1 MSNKLTNILD
11 IKRVKNYPLYMV
23 IPAVFILLLLT
34 IYPFIYLIFVSSH
47 IWPISPT
54 LPRIFLGFGQFTY
67 LFQDPTFIESLQVTI
82 NLMVIGVTIQI
93 SLGTLLAIL
102 LSTKTKITSY
112 FTLPFMIPVFI
123 SPVVVGLIWKFM
135 FNYDLGILN
144 YLFEIVGIGAVNWLG
159 TPQNAFWSV
168 VIIDTWQWTP
178 FTTLIIKAGL
188 DSVDPTPVEAA
199 TVDGANRFQIFRHVT
214 FPSIAPI
221 FTVALLFRTLDAFK
235 AFDIIYIV
243 TRGGPGGSTY
253 VLGYNIWKTA
263 FYQNQLGL
271 AAAMS
276 VIMIIIATVLA
287 FILVRI
293 MKGLLERE

>member
-1 MSNKLTNILD
+1 
-11 IKRVKNYPLYMV
+11 MV
-23 IPAVFILLLLT
+23 IPAVLVLLLLT
-34 IYPFIYLIFVSSH
+34 IYPFLYLLYVSSY

-67 LFQDPTFIESLQVTI
+67 LFQDPTFIESLSVTVK
-82 NLMVIGVTIQI
+82 LMVVGVTIQI
-93 SLGTLLAIL
+93 SLGTILAIL
-102 LSTKTKITSY
+102 LSTKTRITNY

-144 YLFEIVGIGAVNWLG
+144 YLFEIVGIGAINWLG

-188 DSVDPTPVEAA
+188 DTVDPTPIEAA

-276 VIMIIIATVLA
+276 VIMIIIATILA
-287 FILVRI
+287 LILIKI
-293 MKGLLERE
+293 MKKMLERE

>member
-1 MSNKLTNILD
+1 M
-11 IKRVKNYPLYMV
+11 
-23 IPAVFILLLLT
+23 
-34 IYPFIYLIFVSSH
+34 
-47 IWPISPT
+47 
-54 LPRIFLGFGQFTY
+54 PRIFLGFGQFTY
-67 LFQDPTFIESLQVTI
+67 LFSNPAFIESMQVTI
-82 NLMVIGVTIQI
+82 NLMVVGVTIQI
-93 SLGTLLAIL
+93 SLGMLLAIL
-102 LSTKTKITSY
+102 LSTKSRITNY
-112 FTLPFMIPVFI
+112 FTLPFMVPVFV

-144 YLFEIVGIGAVNWLG
+144 YLLNVIGLESVNWLG
-159 TPQNAFWSV
+159 TTTTAFWSV

-188 DSVDPTPVEAA
+188 DSMDPTPQEAA
-199 TVDGANRFQIFRHVT
+199 TVDGASRFQIFTLVT

-221 FTVALLFRTLDAFK
+221 FAVALLFRTLDAFK

-276 VIMIIIATVLA
+276 VVMIIIATILA
-287 FILVRI
+287 LILVRI
-293 MKGLLERE
+293 MKGLMER

>member
-1 MSNKLTNILD
+1 MVLPAIL
-11 IKRVKNYPLYMV
+11 VLV
-23 IPAVFILLLLT
+23 ILT
-34 IYPFIYLIFVSSH
+34 IYPFIYLLYVSLF

-67 LFQDPTFIESLQVTI
+67 LFTSPQFIESVKVTF
-82 NLMVIGVTIQI
+82 NLMVVGVTIQI
-93 SLGTLLAIL
+93 SLGMLLAIL
-102 LSTKTKITSY
+102 LSTKARYTNF

-123 SPVVVGLIWKFM
+123 APIVVGLIWKFM

-144 YLFEIVGIGAVNWLG
+144 YLLNIIGLDSVNWLG
-159 TPQNAFWSV
+159 TTRNAFWSV
-168 VIIDTWQWTP
+168 ILIDTWQWTP

-188 DSVDPTPVEAA
+188 DSVDPTPIEAA
-199 TVDGANRFQIFRHVT
+199 TVDGASRFQIFRHVT

-235 AFDIIYIV
+235 AFDIIYVV

-263 FYQNQLGL
+263 FFQNQLGL

-276 VIMIIIATVLA
+276 VIMIIIASTLA
-287 FILVRI
+287 YILVKI
-293 MKGLLERE
+293 MKKQMIR

>member
-1 MSNKLTNILD
+1 MLKIFN

-23 IPAVFILLLLT
+23 LPAILVLVILT
-34 IYPFIYLIFVSSH
+34 IYPFIYLLYVSLF

-67 LFQDPTFIESLQVTI
+67 LFTSPQFIESVKVTF
-82 NLMVIGVTIQI
+82 NLMVVGVSIQI

-102 LSTKTKITSY
+102 LSTKARYTNF

-123 SPVVVGLIWKFM
+123 APIVVGLIWKFM

-144 YLFEIVGIGAVNWLG
+144 YLLNTIGLDSINWLG
-159 TPQNAFWSV
+159 TTRNAFWSV
-168 VIIDTWQWTP
+168 ILIDTWQWTP

-188 DSVDPTPVEAA
+188 DSVDPTPIEAA
-199 TVDGANRFQIFRHVT
+199 TVDGASRFQIFRHVT

-235 AFDIIYIV
+235 AFDIIYVV

-263 FYQNQLGL
+263 FFQNQLGL

-276 VIMIIIATVLA
+276 VIMIIIASALA
-287 FILVRI
+287 YILVRI
-293 MKGLLERE
+293 MKKQMIR

>member
-1 MSNKLTNILD
+1 MLKIFN

-23 IPAVFILLLLT
+23 LPAILVLVILT
-34 IYPFIYLIFVSSH
+34 IYPFIYLLYVSLF

-67 LFQDPTFIESLQVTI
+67 LFTSPQFIESVKVTF
-82 NLMVIGVTIQI
+82 NLMVVGVTIQI
-93 SLGTLLAIL
+93 SLGMLLAIL
-102 LSTKTKITSY
+102 LSTKARYTNF

-123 SPVVVGLIWKFM
+123 APIVVGLIWKFM

-144 YLFEIVGIGAVNWLG
+144 YLLNIIGLDSVNWLG
-159 TPQNAFWSV
+159 TTRNAFWSV
-168 VIIDTWQWTP
+168 ILIDTWQWTP

-188 DSVDPTPVEAA
+188 DSVDPTPIEAA
-199 TVDGANRFQIFRHVT
+199 TVDGASRFQIFRHVT

-235 AFDIIYIV
+235 AFDIIYVV

-263 FYQNQLGL
+263 FFQNQLGL

-276 VIMIIIATVLA
+276 VIMIIIASALA
-287 FILVRI
+287 YILVRI
-293 MKGLLERE
+293 MKKQMIR

>member
-1 MSNKLTNILD
+1 
-11 IKRVKNYPLYMV
+11 MV
-23 IPAVFILLLLT
+23 IPAVLVLLLLT
-34 IYPFIYLIFVSSH
+34 IYPFLYLLYVSSY

-67 LFQDPTFIESLQVTI
+67 LFQDPTFIESLSVTVK
-82 NLMVIGVTIQI
+82 LMVVGVTIQI
-93 SLGTLLAIL
+93 SLGTILAIL
-102 LSTKTKITSY
+102 LSTKTRITNY

-144 YLFEIVGIGAVNWLG
+144 YLFEIVGIGAINWLG

-168 VIIDTWQWTP
+168 IIIDTWQWTP

-188 DSVDPTPVEAA
+188 DTVDPTPIEAA

-287 FILVRI
+287 LILIKI
-293 MKGLLERE
+293 MKRMLERE

>member
-1 MSNKLTNILD
+1 
-11 IKRVKNYPLYMV
+11 MV
-23 IPAVFILLLLT
+23 IPAVLVLLLLT
-34 IYPFIYLIFVSSH
+34 IYPFIYLLYVSSY

-67 LFQDPTFIESLQVTI
+67 LFQDPTFIESLSVTI
-82 NLMVIGVTIQI
+82 KLMLVGVTIQI

-102 LSTKTKITSY
+102 LSTKTRITNY

-135 FNYDLGILN
+135 YNYDLGILN
-144 YLFEIVGIGAVNWLG
+144 YLFEILGIGAINWLG

-188 DSVDPTPVEAA
+188 DTVDPTPIEAA

-276 VIMIIIATVLA
+276 VIMIIIATILA
-287 FILVRI
+287 LILIKI
-293 MKGLLERE
+293 MKRMLERE

>member
-1 MSNKLTNILD
+1 
-11 IKRVKNYPLYMV
+11 MV
-23 IPAVFILLLLT
+23 VPAVLVLLLLT
-34 IYPFIYLIFVSSH
+34 IYPFLYLLYVSSY

-67 LFQDPTFIESLQVTI
+67 LFQDPTFIESLSVTVK
-82 NLMVIGVTIQI
+82 LMVVGVTIQI
-93 SLGTLLAIL
+93 SLGTILAIL
-102 LSTKTKITSY
+102 LSTKTRITNY

-144 YLFEIVGIGAVNWLG
+144 YLFEIVGIGAINWLG

-188 DSVDPTPVEAA
+188 DTVDPTPIEAA

-276 VIMIIIATVLA
+276 VIMIVIATILA
-287 FILVRI
+287 LILIKI
-293 MKGLLERE
+293 MKRMLERE

>member
-1 MSNKLTNILD
+1 
-11 IKRVKNYPLYMV
+11 MV
-23 IPAVFILLLLT
+23 VPAVLVLLLLT
-34 IYPFIYLIFVSSH
+34 IYPFLYLLYVSSY

-67 LFQDPTFIESLQVTI
+67 LFQDPTFIESLSVTVK
-82 NLMVIGVTIQI
+82 LMVVGVTIQI
-93 SLGTLLAIL
+93 SLGTILAIL
-102 LSTKTKITSY
+102 LSTKTRITNY

-144 YLFEIVGIGAVNWLG
+144 YLFEIVGIGAINWLG

-188 DSVDPTPVEAA
+188 DTVDPTPIEAA

-287 FILVRI
+287 LILIKI
-293 MKGLLERE
+293 MKRMLERE

>member
-1 MSNKLTNILD
+1 MLKIFN

-23 IPAVFILLLLT
+23 LPAVLVLVILT
-34 IYPFIYLIFVSSH
+34 IYPFIYLLYVSLF

-67 LFQDPTFIESLQVTI
+67 LFTSPQFIESVKVTF
-82 NLMVIGVTIQI
+82 NLMVVGVTIQI
-93 SLGTLLAIL
+93 SLGMLLAIL
-102 LSTKTKITSY
+102 LSTKARYTNF

-123 SPVVVGLIWKFM
+123 APIVVGLIWKFM

-144 YLFEIVGIGAVNWLG
+144 YLLNIIGLDSVNWLG
-159 TPQNAFWSV
+159 TTRNAFWSV
-168 VIIDTWQWTP
+168 ILIDTWQWTP

-188 DSVDPTPVEAA
+188 DSVDPTPIEAA
-199 TVDGANRFQIFRHVT
+199 TVDGASRFQIFRHVT

-235 AFDIIYIV
+235 AFDIIYVV
-243 TRGGPGGSTY
+243 TRGGPGSSTY

-263 FYQNQLGL
+263 FFQNQLGL

-276 VIMIIIATVLA
+276 VIMIIIASTLA
-287 FILVRI
+287 YILVKI
-293 MKGLLERE
+293 MKKQMIR

>member
-1 MSNKLTNILD
+1 MLKIFN

-23 IPAVFILLLLT
+23 LPAVLVLVILT
-34 IYPFIYLIFVSSH
+34 IYPFIYLLYVSLF

-67 LFQDPTFIESLQVTI
+67 LFTSPQFIESVKVTF
-82 NLMVIGVTIQI
+82 NLMVVGVTIQI
-93 SLGTLLAIL
+93 SLGMLLAIL
-102 LSTKTKITSY
+102 LSTKARYTNF

-123 SPVVVGLIWKFM
+123 APIVVGLIWKFM

-144 YLFEIVGIGAVNWLG
+144 YLLNIIGLDSVNWLG
-159 TPQNAFWSV
+159 TTRNAFWSV
-168 VIIDTWQWTP
+168 ILIDTWQWTP

-188 DSVDPTPVEAA
+188 DSVDPTPIEAA
-199 TVDGANRFQIFRHVT
+199 TVDGASRFQIFRHVT

-235 AFDIIYIV
+235 AFDIIYVV

-263 FYQNQLGL
+263 FFQNQLGL

-276 VIMIIIATVLA
+276 VIMIIIASALA
-287 FILVRI
+287 YILVKI
-293 MKGLLERE
+293 MKKQMIR

>member
-1 MSNKLTNILD
+1 MTKILNFFNIE
-11 IKRVKNYPLYMV
+11 RVGNYPLYMV
-23 IPAVFILLLLT
+23 LPAVIVLLLLT
-34 IYPFIYLIFVSSH
+34 IYPFIYLVYISFH
-47 IWPISPT
+47 IWPISPN

-67 LFQDPTFIESLQVTI
+67 LFSNPSFIESMQVTI
-82 NLMVIGVTIQI
+82 SLTVVGVSLQI

-102 LSTKTKITSY
+102 LSTKTKFINY

-123 SPVVVGLIWKFM
+123 APVVVGLIWKFM

-144 YLFEIVGIGAVNWLG
+144 YLLNVIGLESINWLG
-159 TPQNAFWSV
+159 TTTTAFWSV
-168 VIIDTWQWTP
+168 VLIDTWQWTP

-188 DSVDPTPVEAA
+188 DSLDPTPQEAA
-199 TVDGANRFQIFRHVT
+199 YVDGATRFQIFRYVT
-214 FPSIAPI
+214 FPTIAPI

-235 AFDIIYIV
+235 AFDIIYVV

-271 AAAMS
+271 SAAMS
-276 VIMIIIATVLA
+276 VIMIIIATIFAL
-287 FILVRI
+287 ILVKI
-293 MKGLLERE
+293 MKSQMER

>member
-1 MSNKLTNILD
+1 
-11 IKRVKNYPLYMV
+11 MV
-23 IPAVFILLLLT
+23 VPAVLVLLLLT
-34 IYPFIYLIFVSSH
+34 IYPFLYLLYVSSY

-67 LFQDPTFIESLQVTI
+67 LFQDPTFIESLSVTVK
-82 NLMVIGVTIQI
+82 LMVVGVTIQI

-102 LSTKTKITSY
+102 LSTKTRITNY

-123 SPVVVGLIWKFM
+123 SPVVVCLIWKFM

-144 YLFEIVGIGAVNWLG
+144 YLFEIVGIGAINWLG

-188 DSVDPTPVEAA
+188 DTVDPTPIEAA

-287 FILVRI
+287 LILIKI
-293 MKGLLERE
+293 MKRMLERE

>member
-1 MSNKLTNILD
+1 MVLPAIL
-11 IKRVKNYPLYMV
+11 VLV
-23 IPAVFILLLLT
+23 ILT
-34 IYPFIYLIFVSSH
+34 IYPFIYLLYVSLF

-67 LFQDPTFIESLQVTI
+67 LFTSPQFIESVKVTF
-82 NLMVIGVTIQI
+82 NLMVVGVTIQI
-93 SLGTLLAIL
+93 SLGMLLAIL
-102 LSTKTKITSY
+102 LSTKARYTNF

-123 SPVVVGLIWKFM
+123 APIVVGLIWKFM

-144 YLFEIVGIGAVNWLG
+144 YLLNIIGLDSVNWLG
-159 TPQNAFWSV
+159 TTRNAFWSV
-168 VIIDTWQWTP
+168 ILIDTWQWTP

-188 DSVDPTPVEAA
+188 DSVDPTPIEAA
-199 TVDGANRFQIFRHVT
+199 TVDGASRFQIFRHVT

-235 AFDIIYIV
+235 AFDIIYVV

-263 FYQNQLGL
+263 FFQNQLGL

-276 VIMIIIATVLA
+276 VIMIIIASALA
-287 FILVRI
+287 YILVKI
-293 MKGLLERE
+293 MKKQMIR

>member
-1 MSNKLTNILD
+1 MTKVLNFFNIE
-11 IKRVKNYPLYMV
+11 RVGNYPLYMV
-23 IPAVFILLLLT
+23 LPAVIVLLLLT
-34 IYPFIYLIFVSSH
+34 IYPFIYLVYVSLH
-47 IWPISPT
+47 IWPISPN

-67 LFQDPTFIESLQVTI
+67 LFSNPSFIESMQVTI
-82 NLMVIGVTIQI
+82 SLTVVGVSLQI

-102 LSTKTKITSY
+102 LSTKTKFINY

-123 SPVVVGLIWKFM
+123 APVVVGLIWKFM

-144 YLFEIVGIGAVNWLG
+144 YLLNVIGLESINWLG
-159 TPQNAFWSV
+159 TTTTAFWSV
-168 VIIDTWQWTP
+168 VLIDTWQWTP

-188 DSVDPTPVEAA
+188 DSLDPTPQEAA
-199 TVDGANRFQIFRHVT
+199 YVDGATRFQIFRYVT
-214 FPSIAPI
+214 FPTIAPI

-235 AFDIIYIV
+235 AFDIIYVV

-271 AAAMS
+271 SAAMS
-276 VIMIIIATVLA
+276 VIMIIIATIFAL
-287 FILVRI
+287 ILVKI
-293 MKGLLERE
+293 MKSQMER

>member
-1 MSNKLTNILD
+1 MITKFINLFNIG
-11 IKRVKNYPLYMV
+11 RVANYPLYMV
-23 IPAVFILLLLT
+23 LPAVIVLLLLT
-34 IYPFIYLIFVSSH
+34 IYPFIYLIYVSLH

-67 LFQDPTFIESLQVTI
+67 LFSDPMFMESMQVTI
-82 NLMVIGVTIQI
+82 NLMIVGVTIQI

-102 LSTKTKITSY
+102 LSTKSKFTNY

-144 YLFEIVGIGAVNWLG
+144 YLLNVIGLEPVNWLG
-159 TPQNAFWSV
+159 TTRTAFWSV

-188 DSVDPTPVEAA
+188 DSVDPTPQEAA
-199 TVDGANRFQIFRHVT
+199 TVDGATRVQIFRYVT
-214 FPSIAPI
+214 FPTIAPI

-276 VIMIIIATVLA
+276 VVMIIIATILA

-293 MKGLLERE
+293 MKGLMER

>member
-1 MSNKLTNILD
+1 MTKILNFFNIG
-11 IKRVKNYPLYMV
+11 RVGNYPLYMV
-23 IPAVFILLLLT
+23 LPAVIVLLLLT
-34 IYPFIYLIFVSSH
+34 IYPFIYLVYVSLY

-67 LFQDPTFIESLQVTI
+67 LFSNPAFIESMQVTI
-82 NLMVIGVTIQI
+82 NLMVVGVTIQI
-93 SLGTLLAIL
+93 SLGMLLAIL
-102 LSTKTKITSY
+102 LSTKSRITNY
-112 FTLPFMIPVFI
+112 FTLPFMVPVFV

-144 YLFEIVGIGAVNWLG
+144 YLLNVIGLESVNWLG
-159 TPQNAFWSV
+159 TTTTAFWSV

-188 DSVDPTPVEAA
+188 DSMDPTPQEAA
-199 TVDGANRFQIFRHVT
+199 TVDGASRFQIFTLVT

-221 FTVALLFRTLDAFK
+221 FAVALLFRTLDAFK

-276 VIMIIIATVLA
+276 VVMIIIATILA
-287 FILVRI
+287 LILVRI
-293 MKGLLERE
+293 MKGLMER

>member
-1 MSNKLTNILD
+1 MTKILNFFNIG
-11 IKRVKNYPLYMV
+11 RVGNYPLYMV
-23 IPAVFILLLLT
+23 LPAVIVLLLLT
-34 IYPFIYLIFVSSH
+34 IYPFIYLVYVSLY

-67 LFQDPTFIESLQVTI
+67 LFSNPAFIESMQVTI
-82 NLMVIGVTIQI
+82 NLMVVGVTIQI
-93 SLGTLLAIL
+93 SLGMLLAIL
-102 LSTKTKITSY
+102 LSTKSRITNY
-112 FTLPFMIPVFI
+112 FTLPFMVPVFV

-144 YLFEIVGIGAVNWLG
+144 YLLNVIGLESVNWLG
-159 TPQNAFWSV
+159 TTTTAFWSV

-188 DSVDPTPVEAA
+188 DSMDPTPQEAA
-199 TVDGANRFQIFRHVT
+199 TVDGASRFQIFTLVT

-221 FTVALLFRTLDAFK
+221 FAVALLFRTLDAFK

-276 VIMIIIATVLA
+276 VVMIIIATILA

-293 MKGLLERE
+293 MKGLMER

>member
-1 MSNKLTNILD
+1 MIAEFFKIFDT
-11 IKRVKNYPLYMV
+11 KRVANYPLYMV
-23 IPAVFILLLLT
+23 LPAVIILLILT
-34 IYPFIYLIFVSSH
+34 IYPFIYLIYVSFH

-54 LPRIFLGFGQFTY
+54 LPRIFLGIGQFTY
-67 LFQDPTFIESLQVTI
+67 LFSDPSFIESMQVTI
-82 NLMVIGVTIQI
+82 NLMLVGVAIQI

-102 LSTKTKITSY
+102 LTTPSRITNF

-123 SPVVVGLIWKFM
+123 SPVLVGLIWKFM

-144 YLFEIVGIGAVNWLG
+144 YLIISIGLEPVNWLG
-159 TPQNAFWSV
+159 TTKSAFWSV

-188 DSVDPTPVEAA
+188 DSVDPSPQEAA
-199 TVDGANRFQIFRHVT
+199 TVDGASRFQIFKLIT
-214 FPSIAPI
+214 FPAIAPI

-276 VIMIIIATVLA
+276 VVMIFIATILA
-287 FILVRI
+287 LVLVRI
-293 MKGLLERE
+293 MKKQLER